1 MLRLRS
7 CVLTH
12 LLSSPSAS
20 PSPSSLHRLIS
31 AAAPAVSSNPGFA
44 VEDYLVATCGLT
56 RAQALKASTKLSHV
70 KSPSKPDAVLAFLA
84 GLGISSADVADLVAK
99 DPLLLCTSVDK
110 TLAPNVADLTGLGF
124 SVSEIARLVS
134 IGRAGFRR
142 RSIVSK
148 LHYYL
153 PLFVSIQNLLRALKF
168 NDNILK
174 YGLERSQRATKLNL
188 AVLRECGLGVCD
200 IAKLFIAVPWMLTAS
215 VERVRAIVACAD
227 GVGVPRE
234 SRMFRHALH
243 AAACLGKGKIA
254 DKVEFLKKT
263 FRWSDAEVGIAVSKL
278 PFVLLRSKEALQSR
292 SEFLISE
299 LGLEPAYIA
308 HRPAMLSYNLERRLR
323 PRYYVVKFLKENELL
338 ERERDYYSTVTIS
351 DKVFMDKFIHPH
363 KEAAPHLAE
372 DYATVCSG
380 EVPARFLFA

>member
-20 PSPSSLHRLIS
+20 PIPSSLHRLIS

-44 VEDYLVATCGLT
+44 AEEYLVATCGLT

-84 GLGISSADVADLVAK
+84 GLGISSADVAALVAK
-99 DPLLLCTSVDK
+99 DPLFLCTSVDK
-110 TLAPNVADLTGLGF
+110 TLAPNVAELTGLGF

-134 IGRAGFRR
+134 IGRAGFRC

-168 NDNILK
+168 NDSIVA
-174 YGLERSQRATKLNL
+174 YGLERSKRATKLNL
-188 AVLRECGLGVCD
+188 AFLRECGLGDCD
-200 IAKLFIAVPWMLTAS
+200 IAKVCIAVPWMLTTN
-215 VERVRAIVACAD
+215 VEHVRATVACAD

-243 AAACLGKGKIA
+243 AAACLGKEKIA
-254 DKVEFLKKT
+254 AKVGFLKKT
-263 FRWSDAEVGIAVSKL
+263 FRWSDAEVGIAVSKF
-278 PFVLLRSKEALQSR
+278 PSVLLRCKEALQSR

-308 HRPAMLSYNLERRLR
+308 HRPTMLSYNLERRLR
-323 PRYYVVKFLKENELL
+323 PRYYVMKFLKENELL

-351 DKVFMDKFIHPH
+351 DKVFMEKFIHPH

-380 EVPARFLFA
+380 EVPARFIFA